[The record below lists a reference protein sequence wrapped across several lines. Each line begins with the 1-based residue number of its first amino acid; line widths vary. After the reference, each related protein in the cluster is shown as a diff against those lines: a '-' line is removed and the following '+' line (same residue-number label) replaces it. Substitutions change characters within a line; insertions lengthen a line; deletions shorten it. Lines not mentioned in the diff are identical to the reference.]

1 MRNTLGIV
9 ALVAALLARPLCA
22 HAGET
27 DTPVNESV
35 AQVIKAAGGEEK
47 LLDVFRFHERV
58 LITSTP
64 TPLAAGDTNGNRTSV
79 VKAGGGWWVGTNKRN
94 KDKVRVLCWAWSL
107 RILLDDNSKIEAISE
122 IGVDEKPAFGLR
134 VTGSVNESIDLF
146 FDRKSHRLTAIDYT
160 DTRHIFSDSMWRLQN
175 SPAFPGATWNAKPSP
190 YQRISP
196 AGALV
201 GIVNAGGP
209 LVIFAMPGLGG
220 FSTAARLA
228 RGVS

>member
-1 MRNTLGIV
+1 MQNTLGIV
-9 ALVAALLARPLCA
+9 ALVAALLPRPLCA

-64 TPLAAGDTNGNRTSV
+64 TPLAAGDTKGNRTSV

-134 VTGSVNESIDLF
+134 VTGSVNEPIDLF

-160 DTRHIFSDSMWRLQN
+160 DTRHIFSDWKETKEGHLYPAHVAGFRFADRNSRTLQEKQWYQTDILELV
-175 SPAFPGATWNAKPSP
+175 PLKKLPSE
-190 YQRISP
+190 
-196 AGALV
+196 LEE
-201 GIVNAGGP
+201 
-209 LVIFAMPGLGG
+209 
-220 FSTAARLA
+220 
-228 RGVS
+228 

>member
-1 MRNTLGIV
+1 MQNTLGIV
-9 ALVAALLARPLCA
+9 ALVAALLPRPLCA

-64 TPLAAGDTNGNRTSV
+64 TPLAPGETKGNRTSV

-107 RILLDDNSKIEAISE
+107 RILLDDKSKIAAIPDVV
-122 IGVDEKPAFGLR
+122 VDENPAFGLR
-134 VTGSVNESIDLF
+134 VTGSVKEPIDLF

-160 DTRHIFSDSMWRLQN
+160 DTRHVFGDWKETKEGHLYPSHVAGFRFADRNSRTLQEN
-175 SPAFPGATWNAKPSP
+175 QWYQTDILELVPLKELPSE
-190 YQRISP
+190 
-196 AGALV
+196 LK
-201 GIVNAGGP
+201 
-209 LVIFAMPGLGG
+209 
-220 FSTAARLA
+220 
-228 RGVS
+228 